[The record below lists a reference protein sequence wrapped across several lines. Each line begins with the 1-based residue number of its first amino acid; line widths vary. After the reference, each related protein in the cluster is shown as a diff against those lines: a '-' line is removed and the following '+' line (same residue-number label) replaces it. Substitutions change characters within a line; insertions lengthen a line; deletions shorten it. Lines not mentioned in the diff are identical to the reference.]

1 MPWGAM
7 GCCGAAMGLLWGAVG
22 RCGTLWVAMGLLW
35 GTVGRCGALWG
46 RGGAHAAEEEMR
58 NGEMGPLCSALSA
71 ATPPHCCL
79 HGGH

>member
-1 MPWGAM
+1 MGRRGALWGSM

-22 RCGTLWVAMGLLW
+22 HRGTLWGA
-35 GTVGRCGALWG
+35 VGRCGALWG
-46 RGGAHAAEEEMR
+46 RGGAHTAEEEMR